1 MPERETTDDRAVVF
15 LKAELADGEK
25 PAAFLFEKALSNDIR
40 ERTLRSAKKALAI
53 PSFKRDKKWFWGA
66 LPQQKNE
73 QI

>member
-1 MPERETTDDRAVVF
+1 MPERDTTYDRAVDF

-25 PAAFLFEKALSNDIR
+25 PADFLFEKAASKEIQ
-40 ERTLRSAKKALAI
+40 ERTLRSAKQALAI